1 MNPLKQAYMEE
12 AKELLDS
19 LEQDFIALETNADD
33 NELIH
38 KVFRELHTVK
48 GSGGMFGFERL
59 SKFVHDLETLY
70 DLIRNDKLLLTQEI
84 VSLSLKFVDFCQFL
98 LNEPDENESVDLE
111 QQLIESLH
119 DLIPPVTDE
128 PRKKSK
134 PVGNES
140 ISLKQKLYRIQFIP
154 DKDIFVKGI
163 NVSIIYN
170 NLSSLGRCF
179 SFAHEE
185 NIPEINDINP
195 EFCYTGWTFILT
207 TSESINTIKD
217 IFIFVEDSCKLTIT
231 EIFSSIAEIED
242 ETMPL
247 IGDILLST
255 GNITKEAIEQL
266 VNKRKLFGSEAVEMG
281 FTTEDKV
288 ASALFEQKTIANVKK
303 EVSSTIATSSIR
315 VQNEKLDFLTNTVSE
330 LVTLQARLTQF
341 AEAQKQTELT
351 SISEYLE
358 KLTSS
363 LRDTVMMIRMVPV
376 EDGFTSMH
384 RLVRDLSKELQKDVK
399 LTITGGDT
407 ELDKTIIDTLK
418 DPMLHLIR
426 NCIDHGIE
434 QPQERAAL
442 GKPEKGSITI
452 NAEHTGSHVIISVI
466 DDGRGLDRDTI
477 AKKAIDKSLVTT
489 IENLSD
495 AEIYQFIFL
504 PGFSTAEITTNI
516 SGRGVGMDVVKKN
529 IESVRGEV
537 FIETERGKGTTIR
550 MKLPITLAIID
561 GLLFTVGNE
570 LFVVNI
576 ASVSECLELTQEIMN
591 SAGGKN
597 ILKLR
602 DIIVPFI
609 YLRDILNIQGNSPE
623 HEQIIIINTHDYT
636 IGFVVDTVE
645 GKHQTVVKTTGRLFS
660 NVKEVTGATILGDGR
675 IALILDPNFLA
686 QKASKIFMSS
696 M

>member
-1 MNPLKQAYMEE
+1 MNPLKQAFMEE
-12 AKELLDS
+12 AKELLDA
-19 LEQDFIALETNADD
+19 LEKDFIALETNAGDS
-33 NELIH
+33 ELIN

-48 GSGGMFGFERL
+48 GSGGMFGFDRL

-70 DLIRNDKLLLTQEI
+70 DLIRNNKLSLTQETI
-84 VSLSLKFVDFCQFL
+84 SLSLKFVDFCQFL
-98 LNEPDENESVDLE
+98 LNEPDENESLELE
-111 QQLIESLH
+111 QQLIESVH
-119 DLIPPVTDE
+119 NLIPPVTDE

-134 PVGNES
+134 PAESES
-140 ISLKQKLYRIQFIP
+140 ISLKQKVYRIQFIP

-195 EFCYTGWTFILT
+195 ELCYTSWTFILT

-217 IFIFVEDSCKLTIT
+217 IFIFVEDSCKLTIS

-266 VNKRKLFGSEAVEMG
+266 INKRKLFGSEAVEMG

-303 EVSSTIATSSIR
+303 EVSSTIASSSIR
-315 VQNEKLDFLTNTVSE
+315 VHNEKLDYLTNTVSE

-341 AEAQKQTELT
+341 SEAQKETELT

-426 NCIDHGIE
+426 NCIDHAIE
-434 QPQERAAL
+434 HPHERAAL

-466 DDGRGLDRDTI
+466 DDGRGLDRDSI
-477 AKKAIDKSLVTT
+477 AKKAIEKGLVTT
-489 IENLSD
+489 VENLSD
-495 AEIYQFIFL
+495 TEIYQFIFL
-504 PGFSTAEITTNI
+504 PGFSTAEKTTSI

-576 ASVSECLELTQEIMN
+576 ASVSECLELTQEIKN

-609 YLRDILNIQGNSPE
+609 YLRDILNIHGNSPE